1 MINLLFLSF
10 LTVLFHLFVGKNFS
24 KFLGTNNNTY
34 FDLSLTSLFGLIS
47 LSLISLLINFFLPL
61 NQQTN
66 TIVLIILI
74 LSLLIT
80 NPNFL
85 KNYKS
90 KIVINFVIISS
101 FGVFLMLLLSK
112 IYTPDAG
119 MYHIPYI
126 NILNENKII
135 IGLSNLHH
143 RYGHISIMQYLSALH
158 FNYLF
163 GINGIVIPL
172 ASLAIYS
179 IVLFLSN
186 INQKKDL
193 SISNIFSI
201 LIVIYICW
209 KMNRYSEYGND
220 APGHFIFFITILIY
234 LNALEISRK
243 INEQTFYIIAFFSI
257 FAFLNKTFLILSLL
271 VPLICLNKNILKN
284 LFNLKFFILF
294 LFLSFWAIKNILTT
308 GCILYPMPSSC
319 FNLSWTNFDGLS
331 NIYEVS
337 LGSEAWS
344 KDWSNQKNNILHY
357 KEFLQNFY
365 WVKFWIQNHFIKILE
380 ILLPYILTIIIFI
393 IFIKNM
399 NKKKQNK
406 YELNFKYYIP
416 ILTVIISGILVWF
429 LKAPILRYGY
439 SYLVSFIALSFA
451 LIISS
456 NINGLKVIK
465 EKKISIVIIFLAII
479 IISTKQ
485 FVRIYKNF
493 DVNYNNYPWPRY
505 YSETL
510 ENRKNDLEEVFKN
523 EQFFYYIPKKS
534 YCFYSK
540 SPCTSV
546 GVDTNLK
553 KRINKY
559 GYKVYFF

>member
-1 MINLLFLSF
+1 MINLLILSF

-34 FDLSLTSLFGLIS
+34 FDLGLTSLFGLIS

-66 TIVLIILI
+66 TIVLVILI
-74 LSLLIT
+74 LFLFIT

-85 KNYKS
+85 INFKS
-90 KIVINFVIISS
+90 KILINFVVICSL
-101 FGVFLMLLLSK
+101 GVFLMILLSK

-119 MYHIPYI
+119 MYHFPYI

-135 IGLSNLHH
+135 IGSSNLHH

-201 LIVIYICW
+201 LIIIYICW

-234 LNALEISRK
+234 LNALEISKK
-243 INEQTFYIIAFFSI
+243 INEKTFYIIAFFSI
-257 FAFLNKTFLILSLL
+257 FAFFNKTFLIFSLL
-271 VPLICLNKNILKN
+271 IPLICLNKNILKN
-284 LFNLKFFILF
+284 LINLKFLILF
-294 LFLSFWAIKNILTT
+294 LFLSSWIIKNILTT

-319 FNLSWTNFDGLS
+319 FNLPWTNFDGLS

-337 LGSEAWS
+337 IGSEAWS
-344 KDWSNQKNNILHY
+344 KDWSNQKDNILPY
-357 KEFLQNFY
+357 KEYLENFY
-365 WVKFWIQNHFIKILE
+365 WVKFWMQNHFIKILE
-380 ILLPYILTIIIFI
+380 ILLPYLVAIIIFVF
-393 IFIKNM
+393 FIKIM
-399 NKKKQNK
+399 NKKEQSDYKI
-406 YELNFKYYIP
+406 YFKFYIP
-416 ILTVIISGILVWF
+416 ILTVTMIGILVWF

-439 SYLVSFIALSFA
+439 SYLVSFIAISSA
-451 LIISS
+451 IIISY
-456 NINGLKVIK
+456 NLNGLKVLK
-465 EKKISIVIIFLAII
+465 EKKISKIVIFLAII

-493 DVNYNNYPWPRY
+493 DVNYNNYPWPKY

-510 ENRKNDLEEVFKN
+510 ENRKNNLKKVFKN
-523 EQFFYYIPKKS
+523 EKFFYFIPKKS

-546 GVDTNLK
+546 GVDKNLK

-559 GYKVYFF
+559 GYKIYYF

>member
-10 LTVLFHLFVGKNFS
+10 SAVLFHLFVGKNFS
-24 KFLGTNNNTY
+24 KILGTNKNTF

-66 TIVLIILI
+66 TVVLIILI

-85 KNYKS
+85 RNYKS

-101 FGVFLMLLLSK
+101 LGIFLMLSLSK

-143 RYGHISIMQYLSALH
+143 RYGHISIIQYLSALH

-163 GINGIVIPL
+163 GINGILIPL

-234 LNALEISRK
+234 LNAFEISRK

-257 FAFLNKTFLILSLL
+257 FAFFNKTFLIFSLL

-284 LFNLKFFILF
+284 VFNFKFLILF
-294 LFLSFWAIKNILTT
+294 LFLSFCAIKNILTT

-319 FNLSWTNFDGLS
+319 FDLSWTNFNGYS

-337 LGSEAWS
+337 IGSEAWS
-344 KDWSNQKNNILHY
+344 KDWSNQKGNILPY
-357 KEFLQNFY
+357 KEFLENFY

-380 ILLPYILTIIIFI
+380 ILIPYLVAIIIFI
-393 IFIKNM
+393 FFIKIM
-399 NKKKQNK
+399 NKRNQSEYK
-406 YELNFKYYIP
+406 LNFKYYIP
-416 ILTVIISGILVWF
+416 ILTVIMVGILVWF
-429 LKAPILRYGY
+429 LKAPIWRYGY
-439 SYLVSFIALSFA
+439 SYLVSFIALSSA
-451 LIISS
+451 LIISYNLS
-456 NINGLKVIK
+456 GLRVLK
-465 EKKISIVIIFLAII
+465 EKKISNTIIFLTII
-479 IISTKQ
+479 ILSTKQ

-493 DVNYNNYPWPRY
+493 DVNYSNYPWPKY

-510 ENRKNDLEEVFKN
+510 ENSEINLERVFKN
-523 EQFFYYIPKKS
+523 ENFFYFIPKKS

-546 GVDTNLK
+546 EVDKNLK

-559 GYKVYFF
+559 GYKIYYF

>member
-1 MINLLFLSF
+1 MINLLILSF

-24 KFLGTNNNTY
+24 KFLGINNNTY

-47 LSLISLLINFFLPL
+47 LSLISLFINFFLPL

-66 TIVLIILI
+66 TIVLVSLI

-80 NPNFL
+80 NPKFL

-90 KIVINFVIISS
+90 KIVINFVIICSL
-101 FGVFLMLLLSK
+101 GVFLMILLSK

-143 RYGHISIMQYLSALH
+143 RYGHISIMQYLSAVH

-163 GINGIVIPL
+163 GINGIIIPL

-179 IVLFLSN
+179 IFLFLSN

-220 APGHFIFFITILIY
+220 APGHFIFFITVLIY
-234 LNALEISRK
+234 LNAFEISRK

-257 FAFLNKTFLILSLL
+257 FAFLNKTFLIFSLL

-284 LFNLKFFILF
+284 LINLKFLIVF
-294 LFLSFWAIKNILTT
+294 LFLSFWALKNILTT

-337 LGSEAWS
+337 IGSEAWS
-344 KDWSNQKNNILHY
+344 KDWSNQKGNILPY
-357 KEFLQNFY
+357 KEFLENFY
-365 WVKFWIQNHFIKILE
+365 WLKFWIQNHFIKILE
-380 ILLPYILTIIIFI
+380 ILLPYIIAIIIFI
-393 IFIKNM
+393 IFIKIM
-399 NKKKQNK
+399 NKRQQDDYK
-406 YELNFKYYIP
+406 LNFRYYVP
-416 ILTVIISGILVWF
+416 IFTVLMIGILAWF

-439 SYLVSFIALSFA
+439 SYIVSFIALSSA
-451 LIISS
+451 LIISY
-456 NINGLKVIK
+456 NLNGLKVLK
-465 EKKISIVIIFLAII
+465 EKKISKSIIFLAII

-510 ENRKNDLEEVFKN
+510 ENRKNNLKKVVKN
-523 EQFFYYIPKKS
+523 ENFFYFIPRKS
-534 YCFYSK
+534 YCFYNK

-546 GVDTNLK
+546 EVDKNLK

-559 GYKVYFF
+559 GYKTYYF

>member
-10 LTVLFHLFVGKNFS
+10 SAVLFHLFVGKNFS
-24 KFLGTNNNTY
+24 KFLGTNNNTF

-66 TIVLIILI
+66 TVVLIILI

-101 FGVFLMLLLSK
+101 LGVFLMLLLSK

-143 RYGHISIMQYLSALH
+143 RYGHTSIMQYLSALH

-234 LNALEISRK
+234 LNAFEISRK

-257 FAFLNKTFLILSLL
+257 FAFLNKTFLIFSLL

-284 LFNLKFFILF
+284 LFNLKFLILF
-294 LFLSFWAIKNILTT
+294 LFLSFWTIKNILTT

-344 KDWSNQKNNILHY
+344 KDWSNQKGNILPY
-357 KEFLQNFY
+357 KEFLENFY

-380 ILLPYILTIIIFI
+380 ILLPYIVTIIIFI
-393 IFIKNM
+393 IF
-399 NKKKQNK
+399 
-406 YELNFKYYIP
+406 Y
-416 ILTVIISGILVWF
+416 
-429 LKAPILRYGY
+429 
-439 SYLVSFIALSFA
+439 
-451 LIISS
+451 
-456 NINGLKVIK
+456 
-465 EKKISIVIIFLAII
+465 
-479 IISTKQ
+479 
-485 FVRIYKNF
+485 
-493 DVNYNNYPWPRY
+493 
-505 YSETL
+505 
-510 ENRKNDLEEVFKN
+510 
-523 EQFFYYIPKKS
+523 
-534 YCFYSK
+534 
-540 SPCTSV
+540 
-546 GVDTNLK
+546 
-553 KRINKY
+553 
-559 GYKVYFF
+559 

>member
-10 LTVLFHLFVGKNFS
+10 STVLFHLFVGKNFS
-24 KFLGTNNNTY
+24 KFLGRNNNTY

-90 KIVINFVIISS
+90 KIVINFVVISS
-101 FGVFLMLLLSK
+101 LGVFLMLLLSK

-201 LIVIYICW
+201 LIVIFICW

-234 LNALEISRK
+234 LNAIEISRK

-257 FAFLNKTFLILSLL
+257 FAFLNKTFLIFSLL
-271 VPLICLNKNILKN
+271 VPLISLNKNILKN
-284 LFNLKFFILF
+284 LFNLKFLILI

-319 FNLSWTNFDGLS
+319 FNLSWTNFEGLT

-337 LGSEAWS
+337 VGSEAWS
-344 KDWSNQKNNILHY
+344 KDWSNQKTDILPY
-357 KEFLQNFY
+357 KEFLENFY
-365 WVKFWIQNHFIKILE
+365 WVKFWMQNHFIKILE
-380 ILLPYILTIIIFI
+380 ILLPYFLAIIMFLF
-393 IFIKNM
+393 FIKIM
-399 NKKKQNK
+399 NKREQIK
-406 YELNFKYYIP
+406 YKFNFKYYIP
-416 ILTVIISGILVWF
+416 ILIVLIVGILTWF
-429 LKAPILRYGY
+429 LKAPLWRYGY
-439 SYLVSFIALSFA
+439 SYIVSLIALSSA
-451 LIISS
+451 LIISYHL
-456 NINGLKVIK
+456 NGLKVLK
-465 EKKISIVIIFLAII
+465 EKKISNIVIFLVII

-493 DVNYNNYPWPRY
+493 DVNYNNYPWPKY

-510 ENRKNDLEEVFKN
+510 ENREINLEKVFKN
-523 EQFFYYIPKKS
+523 EKFFYFIPKKS
-534 YCFYSK
+534 YCFYSN

-546 GVDTNLK
+546 GVDNNLN

-559 GYKVYFF
+559 GYKIYYF

>member
-1 MINLLFLSF
+1 MINLLILSF

-24 KFLGTNNNTY
+24 KFLGINNNTY

-47 LSLISLLINFFLPL
+47 LSLISLFINFFLPL

-66 TIVLIILI
+66 TIVLVSLI

-80 NPNFL
+80 NPKFL

-90 KIVINFVIISS
+90 KIVINFVIICSL
-101 FGVFLMLLLSK
+101 GVFLMILLSK

-143 RYGHISIMQYLSALH
+143 RYGHISIMQYLSAVH

-163 GINGIVIPL
+163 GINGIIIPL

-179 IVLFLSN
+179 IFLFLSN

-220 APGHFIFFITILIY
+220 APGHFIFFITVLIY
-234 LNALEISRK
+234 LNAFEISRK

-257 FAFLNKTFLILSLL
+257 FAFLNKTFLIFSLL

-284 LFNLKFFILF
+284 LINLKFLIVF
-294 LFLSFWAIKNILTT
+294 LFLSFWALKNILTT

-337 LGSEAWS
+337 IGSEAWS
-344 KDWSNQKNNILHY
+344 KDWSNQKGNILPY
-357 KEFLQNFY
+357 KEFLENFY
-365 WVKFWIQNHFIKILE
+365 WLKFWIQNHFIKILE
-380 ILLPYILTIIIFI
+380 ILLPYIIAIIIFI
-393 IFIKNM
+393 IFIKIM
-399 NKKKQNK
+399 NKRQQDDYK
-406 YELNFKYYIP
+406 LNFRYYVP
-416 ILTVIISGILVWF
+416 IFTVLMIGILAWF

-439 SYLVSFIALSFA
+439 SYIVSFIALSSA
-451 LIISS
+451 LIISY
-456 NINGLKVIK
+456 NLNGLKVLK
-465 EKKISIVIIFLAII
+465 EKKISKSIIFLAII

-510 ENRKNDLEEVFKN
+510 ENRKNNLKKVVKN
-523 EQFFYYIPKKS
+523 ENFFYFIPRKS
-534 YCFYSK
+534 YCFYNK

-546 GVDTNLK
+546 EVDKNLK

-559 GYKVYFF
+559 GYKMYYF